1 MLWSGR
7 LAEKYID
14 VFSHR
19 SQIDVIVEPEA
30 IFSVNDLWVFINA
43 SQYGGSERFR
53 ESWI

>member
-1 MLWSGR
+1 MFWSGR
-7 LAEKYID
+7 LAENYVD
-14 VFSHR
+14 VFL

-43 SQYGGSERFR
+43 SQYGGSGRFR